1 MDNKKGQIFKMDLG
15 RKQGVRGFELRE
27 SQRMMGGK
35 AERWRGTDIGSCE
48 GEDVR
53 RGGAQEAEEGRQEEK
68 RGGGEGG
75 EGGAEGGGGG
85 GAHLGDRRSS
95 QR

>member
-1 MDNKKGQIFKMDLG
+1 MGKSLCALYKLRTTRKSRFFKMDLE

-48 GEDVR
+48 
-53 RGGAQEAEEGRQEEK
+53 
-68 RGGGEGG
+68 
-75 EGGAEGGGGG
+75 
-85 GAHLGDRRSS
+85 HT
-95 QR
+95 